1 MKNLLSME
9 HVTPQEIEALI
20 TRAIDIKNGR
30 PVMKLNDKTV
40 VNLFYE
46 NSTRTKLSFEMA
58 EKKLNVERLP
68 LPRAPRRPAVL
79 RYKRV
84 SYFPELL

>member
-9 HVTPQEIEALI
+9 HVTPKEIEALI
-20 TRAIDIKNGR
+20 TRAIDIKHGR
-30 PVMKLNDKTV
+30 PVMKLNGKTV

-58 EKKLNVERLP
+58 EKNLNVERLP
-68 LPRAPRRPAVL
+68 FD
-79 RYKRV
+79 V
-84 SYFPELL
+84 STSSVSKGESLYDT